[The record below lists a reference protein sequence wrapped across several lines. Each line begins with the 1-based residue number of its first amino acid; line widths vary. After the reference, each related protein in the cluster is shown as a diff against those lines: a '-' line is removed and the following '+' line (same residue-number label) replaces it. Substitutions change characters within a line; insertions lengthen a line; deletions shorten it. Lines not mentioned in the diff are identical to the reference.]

1 MKCGHIS
8 LYYSSDHRSIGQF
21 IPPVKPH
28 PNHTIHHKRM
38 LQSQERVACHV
49 AQSTGKT
56 ETRDRTVRAL
66 PAHSTYVA
74 RASEISGNGAYEPF
88 LVGYSFVPNCLD
100 LPRHG
105 GSLFFSNKHN
115 KKKKRKK
122 IKLGVSGSGTLQR
135 RHSCPI
141 RGQ

>member
-1 MKCGHIS
+1 
-8 LYYSSDHRSIGQF
+8 
-21 IPPVKPH
+21 
-28 PNHTIHHKRM
+28 M

-56 ETRDRTVRAL
+56 ETRYRTVRVLL

-100 LPRHG
+100 PRHG

-115 KKKKRKK
+115 KKKRKK
-122 IKLGVSGSGTLQR
+122 ENQIGREWVGHAAKAAYMPDSGTMIANPRQKK
-135 RHSCPI
+135 SCV
-141 RGQ
+141 